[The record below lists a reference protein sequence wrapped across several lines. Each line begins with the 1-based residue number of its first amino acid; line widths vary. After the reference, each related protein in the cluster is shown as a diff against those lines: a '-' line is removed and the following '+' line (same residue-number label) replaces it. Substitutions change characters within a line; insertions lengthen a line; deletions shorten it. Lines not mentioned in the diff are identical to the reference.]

1 MTVTGPV
8 ATDDIGI
15 VLVHEHIFLD
25 MRHSYKEHH
34 PDAQYGRPEIHML
47 GEWRRDYS
55 KFPDFMALDDVEL
68 AISEIARFAESGGK
82 TIVDA
87 TPIGA
92 RPQSRQLYPS
102 GLRTVAARAGV
113 NVIRVWVLHPRGLRT
128 VAARA
133 GVNVIAGCGFYIQR
147 PVRIPPGVRKYVKL
161 RVPR

>member
-113 NVIRVWVLHPRGLRT
+113 NVI
-128 VAARA
+128 
-133 GVNVIAGCGFYIQR
+133 AGCGFYIQASH
-147 PVRIPPGVRKYVKL
+147 PEYVSTSSSGFLAERILSEIENGIE
-161 RVPR
+161 